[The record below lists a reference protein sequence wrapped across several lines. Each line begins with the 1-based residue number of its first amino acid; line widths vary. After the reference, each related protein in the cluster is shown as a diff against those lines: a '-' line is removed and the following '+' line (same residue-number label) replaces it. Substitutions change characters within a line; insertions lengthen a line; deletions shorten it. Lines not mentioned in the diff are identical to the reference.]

1 VPENKLSLTVLIP
14 VFNEDESLPELY
26 SWVKSVVLK
35 NNISHEILFID
46 DGSDDKSWQ
55 VIEDLSASDA
65 SVRAYRFT
73 RNYGK
78 SSALQMGFQNA
89 IGDIVVTLDAD
100 LQDSPDEIPALMKMI
115 NDENYHLV
123 SGWKKKRHDPLEK
136 RIPSKFFN
144 GVTSKVSGIKLHDF
158 NCGLKAYKRQV
169 VKSITLYGEMH
180 RYIPLLAKWNGFN
193 RIGEKVVEHRA
204 RKYGTTKFGFR
215 RYLTGFLDLLSVIFV
230 TRFRKNP
237 MHFFGAL
244 GTLSFLF
251 GFFVTVW
258 IIGEKVYRLY
268 YQLPHLRD
276 VVEQPLFYLALVALI
291 VGVQLFLA
299 GFLGEMVMMS
309 GSNKTDF
316 LISDQIG
323 DES

>member
-1 VPENKLSLTVLIP
+1 MPENKLSLTVLIP